1 MAVRFAVT
9 SGSWSTGSI
18 WDNGAVPVDGDDVYA
33 NGYKIKTGRYCYR
46 HTGTSSFVN
55 YYNKKGDSITKEKF
69 YAVVNPVVTISK

>member
-1 MAVRFAVT
+1 MNIK
-9 SGSWSTGSI
+9 STTNFNTNNAWGFG
-18 WDNGAVPVDGDDVYA
+18 GAIGTETVYA